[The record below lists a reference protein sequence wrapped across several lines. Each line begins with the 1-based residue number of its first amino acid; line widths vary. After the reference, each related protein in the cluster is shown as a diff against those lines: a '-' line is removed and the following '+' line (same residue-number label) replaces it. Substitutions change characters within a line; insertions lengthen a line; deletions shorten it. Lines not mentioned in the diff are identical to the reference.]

1 MTVAD
6 VGGTWPRTPPEVPP
20 PRRPGEP
27 DPPTHPPPVPQV
39 PVTVPAG
46 SGDRRGGGLRDQ
58 RTVLLLGPLDH
69 DAATRV
75 AAQVMELDAEGDA
88 DIHLRLASGDGD
100 LLAALML
107 AEVID
112 LAASPV
118 TAMATGLVGGVA
130 LAPFAAADRRVAPP
144 RTTFRLSEPRLEL
157 AGAADELTTAAE
169 EAGHHVAQLHA
180 WLAAATGR
188 TQRTIAEDSR
198 RGRVLDAEEAL
209 AYGLIDE
216 IVTRPD
222 GPHER
227 DRPRT

>member
-1 MTVAD
+1 VTVAD
-6 VGGTWPRTPPEVPP
+6 TGGTWPQTPPEVPP

-27 DPPTHPPPVPQV
+27 DPPAQPPPVPQV
-39 PVTVPAG
+39 PMTVPAG
-46 SGDRRGGGLRDQ
+46 TGDRRGGGSRGQ

-75 AAQVMELDAEGDA
+75 AAQVMELDAERDA
-88 DIHLRLASGDGD
+88 EIHLRLACGDGD
-100 LLAALML
+100 LPAALML

-112 LAASPV
+112 LAASQV

-130 LAPFAAADRRVAPP
+130 LAPFAAADRRLAPP

-157 AGAADELTTAAE
+157 TGAAHDLTTAADE
-169 EAGHHVAQLHA
+169 VGRHVARLHA

-188 TQRTIAEDSR
+188 TQRSIADDSR
-198 RGRVLDAEEAL
+198 RGRVLDADEAL

-227 DRPRT
+227 DRPPT